1 MKSQNVINAAFTVEG
16 GGGMRTEGGG
26 VRGGLNTQTLLSSGR
41 RDMSKGLIKLSVSH
55 NYS

>member
-1 MKSQNVINAAFTVEG
+1 
-16 GGGMRTEGGG
+16 MRTEGGG
-26 VRGGLNTQTLLSSGR
+26 IRGGLNTQTLLSSGR